1 MPGPLAPTGGTSTL
15 TGASVNIPNIGN
27 IGASTVSVNGAGLV
41 SQSQSGVNGININ
54 LLSGTVT
61 LGATAIASTANCNCP
76 TTSCSGSSS
85 VTGLTLNGVSI
96 TVLGTPNQVVDVFV
110 AGVKVGELIINEQVA
125 SVGAIT
131 VNALRLKVDLVGLGK
146 VDLAVSNSHADIF
159 CGAAPASSRFRG
171 RGTGLLV
178 YQGLLG
184 SRIGTL
190 ASDTGWLPTTGGSLA
205 TSTTGAGIPGLLT
218 TGVVTGNSSGGL
230 AAGTPQSTQSSASV
244 ADLSVTALTAVTVTA
259 DAVQANTQ
267 CSCSAIG
274 VPSCTGGS
282 TLANLRATALG
293 IPVTIPVNPAEN
305 TIIDVGVLRL
315 GLNERQSG
323 SNWMN
328 RTALSISLNVPGLA
342 ETDIRVAESRSA
354 IFCGLAPTAANVSL
368 AGRVT
373 DDNGDPIGRVSIDV
387 SDGAGVK
394 RSAVTNAFGYY
405 LVDELPAGRTYIVE
419 ASHKRYAF
427 APGAVALNDNVTDHN
442 ITPISSLSGSD
453 GR

>member
-85 VTGLTLNGVSI
+85 ITGLTLNGVSI

-190 ASDTGWLPTTGGSLA
+190 ASDTGWLPTTG
-205 TSTTGAGIPGLLT
+205 
-218 TGVVTGNSSGGL
+218 VVTGNSSGGL

-274 VPSCTGGS
+274 VPSCTGS
-282 TLANLRATALG
+282 ATLANLRATALG

-442 ITPISSLSGSD
+442 ITPISSLSGSED
-453 GR
+453 R